1 MNVVITGTSSGFGK
15 ITSKHLARAGHTVF
29 ATMRG
34 VTGKNAPAAEE
45 LRAFAE
51 PKRRGSPCTCSSST

>member
-34 VTGKNAPAAEE
+34 VAGKNAPAADE
-45 LRAFAE
+45 LHVTLAVRSCVE
-51 PKRRGSPCTCSSST
+51 PSE

>member
-15 ITSKHLARAGHTVF
+15 LTSEYLATAGHTVF

-34 VTGKNAPAAEE
+34 VTG
-45 LRAFAE
+45 
-51 PKRRGSPCTCSSST
+51 